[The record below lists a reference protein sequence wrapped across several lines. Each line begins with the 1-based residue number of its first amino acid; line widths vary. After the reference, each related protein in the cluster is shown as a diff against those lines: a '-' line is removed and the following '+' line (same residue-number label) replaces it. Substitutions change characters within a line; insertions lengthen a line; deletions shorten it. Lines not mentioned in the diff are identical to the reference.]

1 MATSSLS
8 LSTTT
13 SSSLGTTHMN
23 NTVGGL
29 DVDALVSATI
39 QSASLPMVSL
49 QNKNAK
55 LQAQLNDYN
64 TIKTALGTLQYAATD
79 LTYASTF
86 SAMLATSSDEK
97 VVTASSQNGGT
108 SGSYVINVGATAT
121 ITSNTSA
128 TIGNAAS
135 KASVKGTQVYATGTA
150 LTDGSFS
157 INGKTITVVGAT
169 DTRDSI
175 IAKIN
180 AASAGVT
187 ASVGADGKV
196 TITQNTAGA
205 SSTIALGADNSN
217 FLSNAGITQGGVA
230 PGVDATGSGSAG
242 KKASMTGTG
251 NVASLAT
258 YNTALGESGT
268 FSING
273 KSISVTTTDTVNT
286 IVNKITASGAGVTA
300 SVGSD
305 GKVTITQNT
314 AGATP
319 TITISDSSN
328 LLTPAGLT
336 GAAVVP
342 GVNSDETRTLD
353 DLFGT
358 AAGATSGYFS
368 INGTFFS
375 VDSTTDTLDSI
386 INKINTSTT
395 VGATAFYNSAT
406 GTISLTSKTA
416 GAKDITLG
424 TAATDTSDFF
434 SKIGLVQGNQNTGTE
449 ASVTVNGVAVTPVNN
464 QVTFNG
470 NTFTLAGVGTA
481 TVSVQSDVA
490 SMVAKVQTFITAYN
504 AAMDAVNNKLNEK
517 SDSTSS
523 DASVGDLFGDPT
535 LASINN
541 TLRNMTSAIVSSQP
555 SSMQQLSQAGITT
568 GAPGVFDSAAV
579 QSGHLVL
586 DTAKL
591 TAALQSNPQA
601 VTSLFGNT
609 MASATGETV
618 TGAGTAYTLQHG
630 SISGTPTIKVN
641 GVTYTQVSGT
651 PKAHTSGTADATHT
665 TGYEYSL
672 DYTTGKI
679 TFGSDPT
686 TDWGPNPTVT
696 ADYSYDVSSGSS
708 AGIFVQLQTTLNNNT
723 QYGGQFDAL
732 VGSNGSITKTMSYN
746 NDRISD
752 LKTRLAA
759 QQATLYT
766 KYQNMQT
773 ILATLQSQGTYMTSL
788 LASMNSSK

>member
-39 QSASLPMVSL
+39 QADSLPMVSL
-49 QNKNAK
+49 QNKNAR

-64 TIKTALGTLQYAATD
+64 TIRTALGTLQYAATD

-86 SAMLATSSDEK
+86 SAMKATSSDEK

-128 TIGNAAS
+128 AVATSNGT
-135 KASVKGTQVYATGTA
+135 KATLTGSALVLSTLNTALNETGTF
-150 LTDGSFS
+150 T
-157 INGKTITVVGAT
+157 INGKG
-169 DTRDSI
+169 
-175 IAKIN
+175 IA
-180 AASAGVT
+180 VT
-187 ASVGADGKV
+187 A
-196 TITQNTAGA
+196 
-205 SSTIALGADNSN
+205 
-217 FLSNAGITQGGVA
+217 
-230 PGVDATGSGSAG
+230 
-242 KKASMTGTG
+242 
-251 NVASLAT
+251 
-258 YNTALGESGT
+258 
-268 FSING
+268 
-273 KSISVTTTDTVNT
+273 TDTVNT

-300 SVGSD
+300 SVGTD
-305 GKVTITQNT
+305 GKITITQNT
-314 AGATP
+314 VGATP
-319 TITISDSSN
+319 TITINDSSN
-328 LLTPAGLT
+328 LLSPLGLT
-336 GAAVVP
+336 GATVNP
-342 GVNSDETRTLD
+342 GLDSDESRTLD
-353 DLFGT
+353 AVFGT
-358 AAGATSGYFS
+358 GAIQSGYFS

-375 VDSTTDTLDSI
+375 VDSTKDSIDSI
-386 INKINTSTT
+386 INKINSSTT
-395 VGATAFYNSAT
+395 VGATAFFNST
-406 GTISLTSKTA
+406 THTISLTSKTA

-424 TAATDTSDFF
+424 TNSTDSSDFL
-434 SKIGLVQGNQNTGTE
+434 SKVGLVQANQIKGTD
-449 ASVTVNGVAVTPVNN
+449 ATVTVNGVSVTPVNN
-464 QVTFNG
+464 QVVFNG
-470 NTFTLAGVGTA
+470 NTFTLAGTGTA
-481 TVSVQSDVA
+481 TVSVQSDVS

-541 TLRNMTSAIVSSQP
+541 MLRNMTSTIVTSQP

-609 MASATGETV
+609 MASVTGETV

-630 SISGTPTIKVN
+630 SVSGTPTIKVN
-641 GVTYTQVSGT
+641 GVAYTQVSGT
-651 PKAHTSGTADATHT
+651 PKAHTAGAPDATHT

-679 TFGSDPT
+679 IFGSDPI
-686 TDWGPNPTVT
+686 TDFGPAPIVT
-696 ADYSYDVSSGSS
+696 ADYSYDISSGSN
-708 AGIFVQLQTTLNNNT
+708 AGIFVQMQTMLNNNT
-723 QYGGQFDAL
+723 QSGGSFDAL
-732 VGSNGSITKTMSYN
+732 TGSDGSLTNTINYN
-746 NDRISD
+746 NARISD

-759 QQATLYT
+759 EQATLYT

-773 ILATLQSQGTYMTSL
+773 ILSTLQSQGSYMTSL